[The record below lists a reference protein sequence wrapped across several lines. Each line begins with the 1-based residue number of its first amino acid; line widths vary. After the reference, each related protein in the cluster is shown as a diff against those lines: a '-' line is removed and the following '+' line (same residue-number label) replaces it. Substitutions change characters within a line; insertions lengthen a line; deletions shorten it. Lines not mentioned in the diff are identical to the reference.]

1 MKTENYAK
9 EYRREIQ
16 KMLKD
21 VQDERFLSI
30 IYTIFLKHRYL
41 KEENKAQR
49 QRAGKEAYP

>member
-30 IYTIFLKHRYL
+30 IYTFFLKHRYL